1 MSSFRVLL
9 CGAGLVLLA
18 CGSEPRATKE
28 PPIQQVFPNLLLPP
42 EPELV
47 SRSGSEDALQLT
59 VHTPSDIAK
68 VAEYYRDVL
77 SRGKWRLVSDVKS
90 ADGSTVLYAEQD
102 GPPIW
107 VRIWKPGDRPGTM
120 VQLSGA
126 LVGKDSLRRKADTT
140 SRRGATRS

>member
-28 PPIQQVFPNLLLPP
+28 PPIQQVFPNLPLPP

-59 VHTPSDIAK
+59 VRTPSDIAK
-68 VAEYYRDVL
+68 VAEYYRGVL

-140 SRRGATRS
+140 SRRGATKS